1 MDLYFSKYDLTSD
14 NPNLITASVLD
25 PSYKKTPD
33 KTQESKAYYK
43 LVADTI
49 DAKKFKF
56 DEDNLLKKSKPALR
70 ESDISLSDEEDEALD
85 FKTTFQEIKKYVSY
99 KKDDYDKFY
108 VANGHIFK
116 RLTKAASFYL
126 VSPATSV
133 PVERIF
139 SHASFQVLYLIFK
152 LI

>member
-1 MDLYFSKYDLTSD
+1 MELYFSKYDLTSD
-14 NPNLITASVLD
+14 NPNLITAGVLD

-56 DEDNLLKKSKPALR
+56 DEDNLLNKSKPALR

-99 KKDDYDKFY
+99 KKDDDKFY
-108 VANGHIFK
+108 VANGHIK
-116 RLTKAASFYL
+116 RLFND
-126 VSPATSV
+126 
-133 PVERIF
+133 
-139 SHASFQVLYLIFK
+139 
-152 LI
+152 